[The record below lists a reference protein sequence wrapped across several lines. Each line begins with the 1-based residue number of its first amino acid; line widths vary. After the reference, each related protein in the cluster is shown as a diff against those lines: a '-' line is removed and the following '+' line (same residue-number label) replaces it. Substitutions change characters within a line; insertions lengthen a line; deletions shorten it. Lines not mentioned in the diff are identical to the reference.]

1 MELIYAPVFVRQ
13 FQKLE
18 DGLKE
23 EVLEKMEL
31 FRNPKNHK
39 MLKVHK
45 LKGRL
50 KGRWSFS
57 INYRFRIVFSYIST
71 QEAALLG
78 IGDHSVYDV

>member
-1 MELIYAPVFVRQ
+1 MELIHAPYFVRQ

-23 EVLEKMEL
+23 EVLEKIEL

-57 INYRFRIVFSYIST
+57 VSYRFRIVFSYVSKRR
-71 QEAALLG
+71 AALLG
-78 IGDHSVYDV
+78 IGDHSVYGT